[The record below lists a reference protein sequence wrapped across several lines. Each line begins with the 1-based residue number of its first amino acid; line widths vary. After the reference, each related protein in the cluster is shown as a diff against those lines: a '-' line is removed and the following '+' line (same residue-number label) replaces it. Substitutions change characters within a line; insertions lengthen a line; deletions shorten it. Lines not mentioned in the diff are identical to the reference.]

1 MLDGPAVVN
10 VNIFV
15 RSISKIDDV
24 VMVSELRS
32 ETDEFFHNFVPSEK
46 ISSKKK

>member
-1 MLDGPAVVN
+1 MRVIDGPALVN

-24 VMVSELRS
+24 TMVSDGATSL
-32 ETDEFFHNFVPSEK
+32 FP
-46 ISSKKK
+46 